1 MIAFGD
7 ELLADHID
15 RAVAADGAAFVED
28 LLDEAAVCQHDC
40 IGWTQFQA
48 EDAAIFS

>member
-1 MIAFGD
+1 MIAFSD

-40 IGWTQFQA
+40 IGWT
-48 EDAAIFS
+48 